1 MIAFTFLDDKS
12 IKGRHP
18 EAKLYED
25 ISVVI
30 GTPRT
35 LTPSNARKCVGALV
49 KWEGTN
55 FRVRMDGGNPVG
67 TGTIA
72 TVSGYLRQDGDE
84 YFCSRDEAMKLVCV
98 IDEVSGG
105 VSGFMRVTYYG

>member
-1 MIAFTFLDDKS
+1 MIGFTFLDDKS

-18 EAKLYED
+18 QPKLYD
-25 ISVVI
+25 DLSVVI
-30 GTPRT
+30 GTPKT
-35 LTPSNARKCVGALV
+35 LTPSKVSKCVGALI

-67 TGTIA
+67 TGT
-72 TVSGYLRQDGDE
+72 VSGYLRQDGDE
-84 YFCSRDEAMKLVCV
+84 YFCSRDEAQKLVCV

-105 VSGFMRVTYYG
+105 TTGFMRVTYYG

>member
-18 EAKLYED
+18 QTVAYED
-25 ISVVI
+25 IVVTI
-30 GTPRT
+30 GTPVT
-35 LTPSNARKCVGALV
+35 LSPKNARKCVGALV

-67 TGTIA
+67 TA
-72 TVSGYLRQDGDE
+72 PVSGYLRQDGDE
-84 YFCSRDEAMKLVCV
+84 YFCSRDEAIKLVCV
-98 IDEVSGG
+98 IDQVSGG